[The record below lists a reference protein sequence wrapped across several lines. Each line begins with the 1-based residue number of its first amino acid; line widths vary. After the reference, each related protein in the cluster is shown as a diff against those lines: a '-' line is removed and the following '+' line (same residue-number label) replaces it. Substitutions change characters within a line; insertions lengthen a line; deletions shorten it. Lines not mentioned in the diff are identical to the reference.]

1 MRWAEEGL
9 LRRMVVAGLLLAA
22 IGLAPLVAKAGPDD
36 TVNFHFA
43 GRAGSAVLT
52 DCPPPPSPIGT
63 ACRAVSIFAAEQ
75 RVNDDGVRSGGPFVA
90 VTMFDVIITEGDPG
104 FVAIPIGDGFTE
116 DASVQ
121 ITGLAKGTASA
132 VDVPLCDFFSCAP
145 GDPQSVSVS
154 VDWRGFGPVSE

>member
-1 MRWAEEGL
+1 MRRVL
-9 LRRMVVAGLLLAA
+9 VVSLLLAA
-22 IGLAPLVAKAGPDD
+22 VGLTPPTVANAGPDD

-52 DCPPPPSPIGT
+52 DCPAPPLPVGFE
-63 ACRAVSIFAAEQ
+63 CRAVSIFAAE
-75 RVNDDGVRSGGPFVA
+75 RRINDDGERTGGPFVS
-90 VTMFDVIITEGDPG
+90 VTLFDVIITGGDPP

-132 VDVPLCDFFSCAP
+132 VDVPLC
-145 GDPQSVSVS
+145 
-154 VDWRGFGPVSE
+154 E